1 VGQGSPRAFDKAVW
15 AWPPVGA
22 VDAGPVE
29 IQLTEGMVLRCPE
42 AAPRSTTH
50 YAAYPE
56 IGHSDTVWRKLW
68 LRRLQER
75 ICLSAEQRKTQRA
88 EARGEF
94 ELERVLSCGR
104 ADLWGRT
111 KLDFDSSEPFD
122 HLRSPTLGAAIKI
135 RSVLGGGRVFFG
147 RRFLS

>member
-1 VGQGSPRAFDKAVW
+1 MLGNARALSGRAFWRDREVGQGSPRAFDKAVW

-56 IGHSDTVWRKLW
+56 IPGYPLGVTPDLKPAGIRNFRAPDSGQLSTS
-68 LRRLQER
+68 
-75 ICLSAEQRKTQRA
+75 CLP
-88 EARGEF
+88 
-94 ELERVLSCGR
+94 V
-104 ADLWGRT
+104 
-111 KLDFDSSEPFD
+111 
-122 HLRSPTLGAAIKI
+122 I
-135 RSVLGGGRVFFG
+135 RSERLP
-147 RRFLS
+147 